1 VIGRRSFLAALA
13 LSGCSD
19 CSREGAASSSSST
32 AKTPATEVPPPV
44 PPTVTP
50 AIVEAGTG
58 PRGKVGMD
66 TWTFDGNGRAVVL
79 TPGWV
84 PGGEK
89 LPVLFALHGRGEA
102 NKGPV
107 EGVMGWPRDYAL
119 LRAIERVC
127 APPLTS
133 DDLEGFVD
141 PKRLADHNSALAKD
155 AFKGLVVVC
164 PYSPDVD
171 LRKPPQI
178 KEYADYMMKV
188 VLPRVKKELPVLG
201 TPQSIGI
208 DGVSLG
214 GALALRIGLNNA
226 DAFGALGTLQPAI
239 GEDQVPEYTDLAK
252 AARAKNA
259 DLKLRLL
266 TSTKDYFKGAIRAT
280 SESWKNAGI
289 AHDFAEVP
297 GPHDYPFNRGPGAIE
312 MLLWHDRILA
322 RT

>member
-1 VIGRRSFLAALA
+1 VLGRRSFLAALA

-19 CSREGAASSSSST
+19 CSREGAKVAPSDP
-32 AKTPATEVPPPV
+32 PANPPPV

-84 PGGEK
+84 PSGQK
-89 LPVLFALHGRGEA
+89 LPVLLALHGRGEA

-127 APPLTS
+127 APPITS

-141 PKRLADHNSALAKD
+141 PKRLADHNAALEKEP
-155 AFKGLVVVC
+155 FKGLVIVC

-178 KEYADYMMKV
+178 KEYADYVMKV
-188 VLPRVKKELPVLG
+188 MLPRVKKELPVIG
-201 TPQSIGI
+201 TPNSIGI

-214 GALALRIGLNNA
+214 GALALRIGLTNA
-226 DAFGALGTLQPAI
+226 EAFGALGTLQAAI

-266 TSTKDYFKGAIRAT
+266 TSSKDYFKSAIRAT
-280 SESWKNAGI
+280 SESWKAAGI
-289 AHDFAEVP
+289 AHDFVEVP

-312 MLLWHDRILA
+312 MLLWHDRVLSRA
-322 RT
+322 

>member
-1 VIGRRSFLAALA
+1 MLGRRSFLAALA

-19 CSREGAASSSSST
+19 CSREGATKLASSDPP
-32 AKTPATEVPPPV
+32 KPAPPL

-50 AIVEAGTG
+50 EIVEAGGG

-84 PGGEK
+84 PSGEK

-107 EGVMGWPRDYAL
+107 DGVMGWPRDYAL

-127 APPLTS
+127 APPITS

-141 PKRLADHNSALAKD
+141 PKRLSDHNAALEKEPW
-155 AFKGLVVVC
+155 KGLIVVC

-178 KEYADYMMKV
+178 KEYSDYLMKV
-188 VLPRVKKELPVLG
+188 MLPRVKKELPVIG
-201 TPQSIGI
+201 TAQSIGI

-226 DAFGALGTLQPAI
+226 DAFGALGTLQAAI

-259 DLKLRLL
+259 GLKLRLL
-266 TSTKDYFKGAIRAT
+266 TSSKDYFKSAIRAT
-280 SESWKNAGI
+280 SESWKSAGI
-289 AHDFAEVP
+289 THDFVEVP